1 MRYTTV
7 TLPKPRLLAWGAAG
21 MRDAT
26 ASRVAPDQEYV
37 AYSDYKL
44 LEREFRRLNEDSRMA
59 ARQAGRRAMGDV

>member
-26 ASRVAPDQEYV
+26 HSRVAPDQEYV

-44 LEREFRRLNEDSRMA
+44 LEREFRRVVEDSRSA
-59 ARQAGRRAMGDV
+59 ARIMGTRAMGDM